1 MIKEVRLP
9 EIAENVDSGDV
20 IKMLVSVGDVVEID
34 QPLVE
39 LETEK
44 AVLEV
49 PSPFKGTITEILVKD
64 GDTIKIDQVILKVD
78 TSATAGASKSGTAE
92 TPAPPAKKESETP
105 APAKASASAAAAPPK
120 PGPAPG
126 SAEPDVQQAPAPN
139 PAPAPPV
146 DTPAPAKTPPV
157 VPASAPA
164 ASPSLRRF
172 ARELGVDL
180 RRVTGTGP
188 GGRILEDDLKHYT
201 RDVVSGSRTPIPG
214 AAVEDVTES
223 TKWGAIVREPMSK
236 VRQVT
241 ARTMQ
246 KAWSTIPHVT
256 QYDKVDITELD
267 AIRKQ
272 YSRKLEARGGKLTMT
287 AILLKVAASAL
298 KVYPQFNASID
309 IENNQIIYKRH
320 YHIGVAVDTERGLLV
335 PVIRQVDKKNITEL
349 SNELN
354 EVAQRARDRKL
365 SLDEMDGGTFTISN
379 LGGIGGTNFSP
390 IILPPQVA
398 ILGVARACMEPVQV
412 NGQFEPRLVLPL
424 SVSYDHRLIDG
435 ADGARFL
442 RWIAQALEEP
452 ILLALEG

>member
-20 IKMLVSVGDVVEID
+20 IKMLVSVGDVVEVD

-49 PSPFKGTITEILVKD
+49 PCPFKGTITEILVKD
-64 GDTIKIDQVILKVD
+64 GDTITIDQVILKID
-78 TSATAGASKSGTAE
+78 TSATAGASKSG
-92 TPAPPAKKESETP
+92 PAQEP
-105 APAKASASAAAAPPK
+105 APARKEPETQAPVKASATATPPI
-120 PGPAPG
+120 PGPTPG
-126 SAEPDVQQAPAPN
+126 PTKADVRKAPAPT
-139 PAPAPPV
+139 PVAVEPV
-146 DTPAPAKTPPV
+146 DTPAPAQASAP
-157 VPASAPA
+157 VPANAPA

-188 GGRILEDDLKHYT
+188 GGRILEDDLKSYA
-201 RDVVSGSRTPIPG
+201 RDVVSGSRKPVHG
-214 AAVEDVTES
+214 SAADDVTES

-246 KAWSTIPHVT
+246 KAWSSIPHVT

-267 AIRKQ
+267 ALRKQ
-272 YSRKLEARGGKLTMT
+272 YSRKLESSGGKLTMT

-298 KVYPQFNASID
+298 KVFPQFNASID
-309 IENNQIIYKRH
+309 IENKQIIYKRH
-320 YHIGVAVDTERGLLV
+320 YHIGVAVDTDRGLLV
-335 PVIRQVDKKNITEL
+335 PVIRTVDKKNITEL
-349 SNELN
+349 SSELN
-354 EVAQRARDRKL
+354 EVAQKARDRKL
-365 SLDEMDGGTFTISN
+365 GLDEMDGGTFTISN
-379 LGGIGGTNFSP
+379 LGGIGGTSFSP
-390 IILPPQVA
+390 IVLPPQVA
-398 ILGVARACMEPVQV
+398 ILGVARARMEPVHV
-412 NGQFEPRLVLPL
+412 NGQFEPRLILPL

-442 RWIAQALEEP
+442 RWIARALEEP